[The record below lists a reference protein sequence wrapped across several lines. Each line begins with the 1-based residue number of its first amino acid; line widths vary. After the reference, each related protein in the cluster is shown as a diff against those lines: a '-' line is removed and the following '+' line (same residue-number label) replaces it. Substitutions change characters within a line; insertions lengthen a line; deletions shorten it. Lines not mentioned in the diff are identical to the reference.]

1 MYFCIFAFSFFFC
14 VYLVKCFR
22 CNGEASKDGSF
33 DKNWLLHH
41 VNVYIVLFCIV
52 DIVNINMRNKYSFIN
67 LIKWQFQK
75 SSPKISIFR
84 GL

>member
-1 MYFCIFAFSFFFC
+1 MLCYVFLYFCIFIFFM
-14 VYLVKCFR
+14 YLVKCFR

-52 DIVNINMRNKYSFIN
+52 DIVNINMRNKYS
-67 LIKWQFQK
+67 
-75 SSPKISIFR
+75 
-84 GL
+84 